1 MRLLCGP
8 WRDVTGPAAG
18 RRSVRSAEP
27 LRALCSET
35 FLEKLEA
42 LFGDGGH
49 CAPRTLSIT
58 FREQAGRGQ
67 PGKAAALSVWSLCRV
82 FRPRPIPAGGSEAVT
97 LAGPGGP
104 GARRPPAVFLLRRG
118 LWRRALSRDTWGS
131 QPVGSWEWERT
142 PPTALGRGRADPP
155 PASQRPVIERHPT
168 PTRPAVPRVQAP
180 SCERSGSRPS
190 AQPAVAA
197 GSETLQRT
205 CS

>member
-1 MRLLCGP
+1 MGM
-8 WRDVTGPAAG
+8 AG
-18 RRSVRSAEP
+18 TVP
-27 LRALCSET
+27 H
-35 FLEKLEA
+35 
-42 LFGDGGH
+42 GH
-49 CAPRTLSIT
+49 CRSPSVNKP
-58 FREQAGRGQ
+58 AGGSRAKPPLYLG
-67 PGKAAALSVWSLCRV
+67 GLSVAFSA
-82 FRPRPIPAGGSEAVT
+82 PSPIPAGGSEAVT
-97 LAGPGGP
+97 PAGPGGP

-118 LWRRALSRDTWGS
+118 LWRRALSRDAWGS

-142 PPTALGRGRADPP
+142 PPAALGRGRADPP
-155 PASQRPVIERHPT
+155 PASQRPVIEQHPT